1 MRKIEVS
8 GNLGTDPEVLTT
20 KNGENYVRMRLAS
33 HEFGDDEGETR
44 WFDIVMFQPNKLI
57 PYLKKGSRV
66 WVEGRYKDTIF
77 NSDKYGPQINRSII
91 ASDID
96 FWGSGKREEETE
108 NKATSAVQKPEVK
121 VEPVK
126 ASPAGPKSPAKPKA
140 AAPKQVE
147 LKMESVSPSED
158 DTDDLPF

>member
-1 MRKIEVS
+1 MREIEVS
-8 GNLGTDPEVLTT
+8 GNLGADPEVLTT

-44 WFDIVMFQPNKLI
+44 WFDVVMFQTPKIL
-57 PYLKKGSRV
+57 PHLKKGSGIRIQ
-66 WVEGRYKDTIF
+66 GDYKDTIF
-77 NSDKYGPQINRSII
+77 NSDKYGPQINRSVI
-91 ASDID
+91 AYKID
-96 FWGSGKREEETE
+96 FWSSGKREEQSE
-108 NKATSAVQKPEVK
+108 NKTTSTVQTPEVK